1 VVNGIDIAH
10 ISDIHF
16 GGRADFPQLAV
27 LERFLPTL
35 RPGLI
40 VVSGDLTQ
48 RCRHGELQAARRYLD
63 GLAATA
69 PVHVVP
75 GNHDVTWWRSPF
87 HVVGRRAMHAKWRR
101 YFGEDLT
108 PVLELDGVIVAGL
121 LSANGLAPASL
132 TWNPNDLTVRGDLPS
147 SEVARVRG
155 IFAKAPPEKARVVVV
170 HHNVVPGVIS
180 QRWGVSHP
188 RAAQTALLTL
198 DADVV
203 LCGHDHTEGAG
214 QIHGRLPV
222 STAGTHSLRTR
233 GGRPSA
239 FNVVRLRTDEVRIEH
254 FLYDRNA
261 GTFRPG
267 DQARFARYRV
277 AAQSVV

>member
-1 VVNGIDIAH
+1 
-10 ISDIHF
+10 
-16 GGRADFPQLAV
+16 
-27 LERFLPTL
+27 
-35 RPGLI
+35 
-40 VVSGDLTQ
+40 
-48 RCRHGELQAARRYLD
+48 
-63 GLAATA
+63 
-69 PVHVVP
+69 
-75 GNHDVTWWRSPF
+75 
-87 HVVGRRAMHAKWRR
+87 MHAKWRR